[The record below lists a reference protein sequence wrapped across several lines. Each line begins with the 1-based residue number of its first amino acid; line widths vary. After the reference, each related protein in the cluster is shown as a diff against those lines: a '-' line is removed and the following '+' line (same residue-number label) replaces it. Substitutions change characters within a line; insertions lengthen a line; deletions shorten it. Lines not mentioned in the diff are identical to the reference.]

1 MRPNTLLSRS
11 GEPANMRATRFLVG
25 AAALAAAL
33 CIPTSANAYPLQLEM
48 GVFGGYHYFASDNQ
62 LGRDVG
68 SSTENKLSQ
77 TGTFG
82 LRLGFIVHPLVS
94 LEAELG
100 LTPTT
105 ASTAQYGDA
114 TALALNYRAHILVH
128 ILKGR
133 IRPFLLAGGG
143 GNTISSSNSNVIHE
157 DTDGEFHVGIGSKFD
172 IQKNWGFRLDGRLY
186 IVPSTNQDKIYATN
200 DFEVTLGFYGLFG
213 GPKEPTRPV
222 VVIVAPPPNPD
233 LDGDGIPNAQD
244 LCPTERGVPENGG
257 CPDKDTDGDLIVDRL
272 DKCPNDKGPEENGGC
287 PDKDTDGDMVVDRLD
302 KCPNDKGTA
311 ENNGCPDTDSDKDGI
326 PDRLD
331 KCPNEPETVNGYKD
345 SDGCP
350 DELPKEIKKYTAGA
364 IKGIN
369 FANGKAEL
377 LPTSNVVLDE
387 IVTVLVNYPD
397 VKIEVQG
404 HTDNVGERNAN
415 IDLSKARAEAVRKYL
430 LGKGIA
436 EARITSVGFGP
447 DKPIA
452 DNKKSAGKAKNRRV
466 ELRLVN

>member
-1 MRPNTLLSRS
+1 
-11 GEPANMRATRFLVG
+11 MRATRFVLG
-25 AAALAAAL
+25 AAALATAL
-33 CIPTSANAYPLQLEM
+33 AVPSSAHAAYPLQLEL
-48 GVFGGYHYFASDNQ
+48 GVFGGYHYFARDNQ

-68 SSTENKLSQ
+68 SSDENRLKQ

-82 LRLGFIVHPLVS
+82 MRLGFIVHPLVS

-105 ASTAQYGDA
+105 ATSAQYGNAVVMDF
-114 TALALNYRAHILVH
+114 NYRAHLLVH
-128 ILKGR
+128 VLKGK

-143 GNTISSSNSNVIHE
+143 GNTSSSSNPSVVKQ

-172 IQKNWGFRLDGRLY
+172 IQKNWGVRIDGRLY

-200 DFEVTLGFYGLFG
+200 DFEATLGFYGLFG
-213 GPKEPTRPV
+213 GPKEVPKV
-222 VVIVAPPPNPD
+222 VNVLVPAVNPD
-233 LDGDGIPNAQD
+233 LDGDGIPNTKD
-244 LCPTERGVPENGG
+244 LCPNESGIPENSG

-272 DKCPNDKGPEENGGC
+272 DKCPTEKGPEESGGC
-287 PDKDTDGDMVVDRLD
+287 PDKDSDGDMVVDRLD
-302 KCPNDKGTA
+302 KCPQDKGTP
-311 ENNGCPDTDSDKDGI
+311 ENSGCPDTDTDKDGI
-326 PDRLD
+326 ADRLD

-345 SDGCP
+345 GDGCP
-350 DELPKEIKKYTAGA
+350 DELPKEVKKYTAGA
-364 IKGIN
+364 VKGIN
-369 FANGKAEL
+369 FANGKADL

-387 IVTVLVNYPD
+387 IVKLLVGYPD

-415 IDLSKARAEAVRKYL
+415 IDLSKARADSVRKYL

-436 EARITSVGFGP
+436 ETRITAVGYGP

-452 DNKKSAGKAKNRRV
+452 DNKNPAGKAKNRRV
-466 ELRLVN
+466 ELHLVN